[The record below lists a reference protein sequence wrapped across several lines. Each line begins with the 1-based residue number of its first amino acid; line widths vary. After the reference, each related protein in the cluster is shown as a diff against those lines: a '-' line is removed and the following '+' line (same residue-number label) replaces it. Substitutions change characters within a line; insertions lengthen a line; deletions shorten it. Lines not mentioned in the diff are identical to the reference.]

1 MLIATTATTATTAK
15 LDELFLEP
23 SGWNRSQ
30 AEQAPLR
37 ADGQPL
43 PWFTYGAIEFLQ
55 RVVRPGDSVF
65 EYGAGH
71 STLWWQQRVQRVVSV
86 EHDPAWCEHLRP
98 RLRPQVQLQA
108 IGADW
113 PVSAQAAAR
122 MAPFFARPRRLSWP
136 YDAARVVRR
145 GLADEPF
152 QAYAHHL
159 AEAGGEFDF
168 IVVDG
173 MARRLCT
180 YLAIQQVKAD
190 GFIVLDNSN
199 RSDYDLAYALL
210 DEAGFRQLP
219 FWGLVPGADF
229 MTCTSF
235 FTRSM
240 SRLPRADFGGNSF
253 GLPEY

>member
-1 MLIATTATTATTAK
+1 MMQAPTSK
-15 LDELFLEP
+15 LDELFLQP
-23 SGWNRSQ
+23 SGWTRSLV
-30 AEQAPLR
+30 EQAPLR

-55 RVVRPGDSVF
+55 RVVRTSDSVF

-71 STLWWQQRVQRVVSV
+71 STLWWQQNVQRLVAV
-86 EHDPAWCEHLRP
+86 EHDTQWCDRLRP
-98 RLRPQVQLQA
+98 RLLPAVQLHA
-108 IGADW
+108 IGADR
-113 PVSAQAAAR
+113 PVSTQAAAR
-122 MAPFFARPRRLSWP
+122 MAPFFARPRRRHWP

-152 QAYAHHL
+152 QAYAHQI
-159 AEAGGEFDF
+159 ADSGGEFDF

-180 YLAIQQVKAD
+180 FMAIQHVKPD

-210 DEAGFRQLP
+210 DEAGFRQIP

-240 SRLPRADFGGNSF
+240 ARLPRASFGGNSF